1 MSWSVSA
8 IFHLWL
14 CSSTSDVVRF
24 FFRSRVIWR
33 AIYRAVAEHR
43 AWCCCCCCSSYLSL
57 PLTAPALVSPSLF
70 PLCFLPAVILFFL
83 SSPSPRVFLS
93 GFPSVPRFFFFS
105 FILSLMW
112 IIDQHRSE
120 VIAYTAVNPGSWI
133 GCGSPRLDF
142 DWRRP
147 GGLLHDGSKG
157 KETQTH
163 VREFSGLCIL
173 DWLKQLLRSSNPCA
187 STNTSRWL
195 QWTFQ
200 KPV

>member
-1 MSWSVSA
+1 MSRSVSA

-14 CSSTSDVVRF
+14 CSSTSDVVRFFF

-93 GFPSVPRFFFFS
+93 GFPSVPRFFSLFFH
-105 FILSLMW
+105 SLF
-112 IIDQHRSE
+112 D
-120 VIAYTAVNPGSWI
+120 VNYWSAQKRGDCLHS
-133 GCGSPRLDF
+133 CKPRL
-142 DWRRP
+142 
-147 GGLLHDGSKG
+147 
-157 KETQTH
+157 
-163 VREFSGLCIL
+163 L
-173 DWLKQLLRSSNPCA
+173 DWMRLPSAWFWLAQTRRAFAWWFKRKGN
-187 STNTSRWL
+187 TNTCKRVFWFMHFGLIEAASPFL
-195 QWTFQ
+195 
-200 KPV
+200 